1 MNKTIKRNYSPIAK
15 RIMRRYLLYWFLLLG
30 ALLLTLLFFW
40 ILFHQFLWGFDD
52 PIYTVLKILEQLAP
66 FLILAAMLVG
76 TVIIMYRAVRKSLE
90 YVDITLDGA
99 KKLSEPDPPQIEL
112 PMELIDVQNE
122 LNLARDHIR
131 QNTAS
136 AREAVERKNDLVMYL
151 AHDLKTPLAS
161 VIGYLNL
168 LKETEDLPAETRAK
182 YLGITLEKA
191 ERLEDLLNEFFEIAR
206 FNLSEITLEYR
217 QVDLTRILEQTTFEF
232 MPMLQDASLECNLEI
247 TDPIMLKCDPDKI
260 QRVFDNIL
268 RNAVIYS
275 YKNTTVRIFG
285 ELYEDRI
292 VLHFRN
298 EGDTIPKEK
307 LDRIF
312 EQFFRA
318 DESRS
323 SSGGAGL
330 GLAIAK
336 QIVEL
341 HKGRIMASSA
351 NDITTF
357 TVILPRSQEIL

>member
-1 MNKTIKRNYSPIAK
+1 MNKTIKRNYSAITK
-15 RIMRRYLLYWFLLLG
+15 RVMRRYLLYWFLLLG
-30 ALLLTLLFFW
+30 ALLLLLLFFW
-40 ILFHQFLWGFDD
+40 LFCRQFLWYLSD
-52 PIYTVLKILEQLAP
+52 PLYVGLKALEQLSP
-66 FLILAAMLVG
+66 FLILAGMLVG
-76 TVIIMYRAVRKSLE
+76 TIIIMYRAIRRSLG
-90 YVDITLDGA
+90 YLDITLEGA
-99 KKLSEPDPPQIEL
+99 KKLSEPNPPQIEL
-112 PMELIDVQNE
+112 PVELIEVQNE

-131 QNTAS
+131 ANTEA

-168 LKETEDLPAETRAK
+168 LKDTEDLPAETREK

-206 FNLSEITLEYR
+206 FNLSEITLEYH

-247 TDPIMLKCDPDKI
+247 TDPIMLRCDPDKI

-268 RNAVIYS
+268 RNAVTYS
-275 YKNTTVRIFG
+275 YKDSVIRIFG
-285 ELYEDRI
+285 EIYEDRV
-292 VLHFRN
+292 VLNFRN

-341 HKGRIMASSA
+341 HKGTIMASSA

-357 TVILPRSQEIL
+357 TVILPRL